1 MVIKQSV
8 QCPHC
13 GNQYSSQI
21 EFTADQTEA
30 QEQCEGCR
38 RTIYFRIKT
47 DSRGNLGGIEIHL
60 KKN

>member
-1 MVIKQSV
+1 MIIRQTV

-13 GNQYSSQI
+13 GNQYDSQL
-21 EFTADQTEA
+21 EFSASENEA

-38 RTIYFRIKT
+38 RVIYFRIKT
-47 DSRGNLGGIEIHL
+47 DADGNLGGIEIHP